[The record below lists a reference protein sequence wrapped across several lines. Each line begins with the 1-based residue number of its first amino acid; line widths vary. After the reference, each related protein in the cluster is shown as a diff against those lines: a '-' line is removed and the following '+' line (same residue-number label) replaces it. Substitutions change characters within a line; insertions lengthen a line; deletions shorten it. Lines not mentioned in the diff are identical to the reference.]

1 MDCISNG
8 LDTATT
14 FDIIKSLRVM
24 NRKFGYTTLV
34 SLLQAREPV
43 SWSISKIWA

>member
-14 FDIIKSLRVM
+14 FDIIKSIRII
-24 NRKFGYTTLV
+24 NQKFGTTNVL
-34 SLLQAREPV
+34 SLLQVRMQYCCNNLLRV
-43 SWSISKIWA
+43 